1 MWDIFK
7 PTIKTSGFDNVKLY
21 GDGYHL
27 STQFPF
33 QKTQFEFTS
42 RDLGIKP
49 YSIPKCCYPYDHLL
63 TPALHKTP
71 VQEVNYKNPCLDNL
85 HVENIKVTQ
94 KELDHGPFAPHFQSQ
109 TKDVVVPNEALY
121 EYGIQKTNPKDFM
134 KANLQEESNTVNPL
148 ATRRAHDKLDIN
160 PNPFLQEY
168 GNFLKSKNENEQ
180 IDKWIQQINEFDNSG
195 DAKVFDELQ
204 NKLPKEVKVNPL
216 KKMKVREITQFLE
229 KQKTKN
235 LPPERGAAATPPAPP
250 ITPAKKIR
258 KPFDSSM
265 LSSPLPTPPSNDRQS
280 QRKQRSSEQT
290 ELIRR
295 ANEAVSD
302 NTPEGKSPREANKEI
317 IKQLEEEERIQ
328 HVDLGSLDVTAQ
340 TKLKNIHKKYGMAL
354 QNRLTEEFAMKY
366 PNKYDENDTWK
377 DFKAKFRI

>member
-1 MWDIFK
+1 MWEKFK
-7 PTIKTSGFDNVKLY
+7 PTIKTSGFQNVSMY

-27 STQFPF
+27 STHFPF
-33 QKTQFEFTS
+33 QKTHFDFTP
-42 RDLGIKP
+42 RNLGIQP
-49 YSIPKCCYPYDHLL
+49 YSIKKVHYPYDHLL
-63 TPALHKTP
+63 TSKIQPISVKEMHY
-71 VQEVNYKNPCLDNL
+71 ENPCLDKL
-85 HVENIKVTQ
+85 HTENIKVTQ
-94 KELDHGPFAPHFQSQ
+94 KELDQGPFAPHFQSQ

-121 EYGIQKTNPKDFM
+121 EYGIQETTPKDFM
-134 KANLQEESNTVNPL
+134 KANFQEESDTVNPL
-148 ATRRAHDKLDIN
+148 ATRRAHDNFEIN
-160 PNPFLQEY
+160 PSPFHQEY

-195 DAKVFDELQ
+195 DTKVFDELQ

-216 KKMKVREITQFLE
+216 KKMKVGEITQFLE

-258 KPFDSSM
+258 KTFDSSM

-280 QRKQRSSEQT
+280 QRKQRSSEQM

-295 ANEAVSD
+295 ANEALSD
-302 NTPEGKSPREANKEI
+302 NTPKGKSPREANEEI
-317 IKQLEEEERIQ
+317 IKRLEEEERVE
-328 HVDLGSLDVTAQ
+328 HADLGGLDVTAQ